1 MHFRDDEEDITS
13 IYLER
18 RRPTIIKK
26 VTSDT
31 IIPTEQDIELDS
43 INEKEKDNDNE
54 TLNRNEAIK
63 MNFNNDTPSVAEFS
77 SLPPVDGGLNAY
89 LVLISGFLMEGLV
102 WGFPFSYSVMQ
113 QYYQQLP
120 EFKDASLTELALVGT
135 LTTGMAYIGGA
146 VVGVLGGRF
155 NLKTIM
161 YTGSLLMSIS
171 LVGASFATHVWH
183 LILCQGF
190 LLGLG
195 GSFLYNSFIS
205 FVPMYWYKYRGLAT
219 GIIFS
224 GAGLFGIIF
233 PIIIEKALKAIGF
246 RWTLR
251 IVAILVLII
260 CLGSSIIIRPRHVPD
275 ANNNNNNS
283 NSNNNVG
290 LSKGDFK
297 FLSTKKFL
305 ILGLAVL
312 FQGLGYFIPNL
323 FIQPYALSIGVS
335 EHNSVNLVSILNA
348 MYIVSQL
355 LIGHISD
362 RFGYSTAI
370 TLSSTVA
377 ALTTFF
383 LWGFAGNNYSLL
395 LAYTILYPIFG
406 SGFTSCLPSMIYDV
420 AESDHRQFIMI
431 NGAFMVIRGA
441 GNLVGNPLGS
451 TLLSNA
457 SSVATGYH
465 EMTYFVGSAMIASA
479 IFSTLR
485 GILIKTR

>member
-1 MHFRDDEEDITS
+1 MNFKDEEDITS

-18 RRPTIIKK
+18 RRSTVIKK
-26 VTSDT
+26 ITSD
-31 IIPTEQDIELDS
+31 IITPIDQEIELES
-43 INEKEKDNDNE
+43 INEKNNDSDNE
-54 TLNRNEAIK
+54 IIK
-63 MNFNNDTPSVAEFS
+63 MALNDDIANVSEFS
-77 SLPPVDGGLNAY
+77 LAPVDGGINAY
-89 LVLISGFLMEGLV
+89 LVLISGFLIEGFV
-102 WGFPFSYSVMQ
+102 WGFPFCYSVMQ

-120 EFKDASLTELALVGT
+120 EFKNASLTELALVGT
-135 LTTGMAYIGGA
+135 LTSGVAYIGGA

-195 GSFLYNSFIS
+195 GSFLYNGFIS

-251 IVAILVLII
+251 IVAIVVFII
-260 CLGSSIIIRPRHVPD
+260 CVGSSIIIRPRHVPD
-275 ANNNNNNS
+275 ANNNNK
-283 NSNNNVG
+283 NVG
-290 LSKGDFK
+290 LSKNDFK
-297 FLSTKKFL
+297 FLSTKKFF
-305 ILGLAVL
+305 ILGLATL
-312 FQGLGYFIPNL
+312 FQGLGYFIPSL

-348 MYIVSQL
+348 MCIISQL

-362 RFGYSTAI
+362 RFGFAIAI
-370 TLSSTVA
+370 TISSTFS

-383 LWGFAGNNYSLL
+383 LWGFAGNNYSIL
-395 LAYTILYPIFG
+395 LAFIILYPIFG
-406 SGFTSCLPSMIYDV
+406 SGFTSCFPSMIYDV

-431 NGAFMVIRGA
+431 NGAFMVLRGV
-441 GNLVGNPLGS
+441 GNIVGNPIGS
-451 TLLSNA
+451 ILLSSA
-457 SSVATGYH
+457 SSVATGYN
-465 EMTYFVGSAMIASA
+465 EMTYFVGSAMVASA
-479 IFSTLR
+479 IFSTTR
-485 GILIKTR
+485 SIMIKTR